1 MEEETR
7 GRRLIRGYEQST
19 KSGAMILDKE
29 KHEKEKKKPQ
39 KKIDERLDS
48 N

>member
-1 MEEETR
+1 
-7 GRRLIRGYEQST
+7 
-19 KSGAMILDKE
+19 MILDKE

-39 KKIDERLDS
+39 KKIDERLDR

>member
-1 MEEETR
+1 
-7 GRRLIRGYEQST
+7 
-19 KSGAMILDKE
+19 MILDKE

-48 N
+48 NWSVDDNNLFVRC